1 MGLEATVSGDFAH
14 RRAEHPLV
22 VPILK
27 VYHNFSGVLLLVGR
41 FVNHLKRRYLFA
53 LSFRLFIS
61 FHLTKLAPMLYTK
74 YSAPYS
80 AKELVLFGLTSSI
93 SEIAF
98 RKQMNGMAQ
107 IGISD
112 ISGTRTS
119 FSGLDHTSLIFT
131 SSYDHLMDR
140 GLIMR

>member
-61 FHLTKLAPMLYTK
+61 FHLTKLLYTK

-80 AKELVLFGLTSSI
+80 AKKIVLFGLTSSM

-98 RKQMNGMAQ
+98 RKQMAQ